1 MSEWFLKADGEHSVD
16 FAKEATTLRKIKPHR
31 QIRTSRRVSSE
42 TGVAIDAMIA
52 NELPETPYQRTVNE
66 IFAILHRLPPSL
78 RRAALVYVAAQIE
91 KEAQDGTS
99 AEIEAGN
106 VQAH

>member
-1 MSEWFLKADGEHSVD
+1 M
-16 FAKEATTLRKIKPHR
+16 RKIKPHR

-91 KEAQDGTS
+91 KEAENGRG
-99 AEIEAGN
+99 AEAEN
-106 VQAH
+106 RDVQTR